1 MKGKTLSLLLS
12 LSYMLIVMALLMA
25 ALYWLFPEV
34 KALLLWVILTII
46 LAIIFVGTIMIL
58 DYLWNR

>member
-12 LSYMLIVMALLMA
+12 LSYMLIVMALLLA

-46 LAIIFVGTIMIL
+46 CAIIFVGTIMIL

>member
-12 LSYMLIVMALLMA
+12 LSYMLIVMALLLA

-34 KALLLWVILTII
+34 KELLLWVILTII
-46 LAIIFVGTIMIL
+46 CAIIFVGTIMIL

>member
-1 MKGKTLSLLLS
+1 
-12 LSYMLIVMALLMA
+12 MLIVMALLMA